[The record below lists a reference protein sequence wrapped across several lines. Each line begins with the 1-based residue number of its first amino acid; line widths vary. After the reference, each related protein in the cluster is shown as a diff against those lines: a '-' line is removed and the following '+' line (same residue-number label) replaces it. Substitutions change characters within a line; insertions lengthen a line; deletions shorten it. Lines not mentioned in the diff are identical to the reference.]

1 MDTGEGLLT
10 CEHLGRRSHRTHGA
24 GGQPCDIQVQHVK
37 VDHKHPHVS
46 MTLGFVK
53 THDGD
58 SPTFHA

>member
-1 MDTGEGLLT
+1 MSTGEGLLT
-10 CEHLGRRSHRTHGA
+10 HEHLGRRSHRTHGA

-53 THDGD
+53 THE
-58 SPTFHA
+58 